1 MNIGGKLIMS
11 SEGLARYNHCP
22 LRPIWLSHHLAIIS
36 VGIAGLLSAQAQAQD
51 QITLHGVVRD
61 AKTRLAISCA
71 TVSAVGDQAAAP
83 DCTDGSGE
91 FDIILNRQIK
101 IGAQVRIRV
110 EKANY
115 EPFDMKE
122 VASPNQIIQVEL
134 TPKASEAP
142 SIKHV
147 LVPAQ
152 RFATNAGIR
161 ASAGQKFTIKAR
173 GTVNLATEGPYI
185 VDADGTVIT
194 APADGTGAQSWFKN
208 LASPRGTLPV
218 KGAKKLLLAPNDVD
232 HLAGAPCGAL
242 IAGFSQVPYPKSIS
256 DFPSGFVLVGSSGT
270 VVAPFGGGYLFLAVN
285 DYYLPDNDGS
295 FDVNITPA
303 KKN

>member
-1 MNIGGKLIMS
+1 MS
-11 SEGLARYNHCP
+11 SEGLARCNHRP

-36 VGIAGLLSAQAQAQD
+36 IAIAGLLGAQAEGQE
-51 QITLHGVVRD
+51 QITVHGVVRD

-71 TVSAVGDQAAAP
+71 TVSAVGDQAVAP

-91 FDIILNRQIK
+91 FDILLNKQIK
-101 IGAQVRIRV
+101 IGAQIRIRV
-110 EKANY
+110 QKANY

-134 TPKASEAP
+134 TPKASPAP
-142 SIKHV
+142 PITRV
-147 LVPAQ
+147 VVPAQ
-152 RFATNAGIR
+152 RFATNTGIR
-161 ASAGQKFTIKAR
+161 ASAGQRFTIKAH

-185 VDADGTVIT
+185 VDADGTITT

-208 LASPRGTLPV
+208 LASPRGSLPV
-218 KGAKKLLLAPNDVD
+218 KGAKKMLLAPNDVD
-232 HLAGAPCGAL
+232 HLVGAPCGAL
-242 IAGFSQVPYPKSIS
+242 IAGFSQLPYPKSIS

-295 FDVNITPA
+295 FDVTITAA